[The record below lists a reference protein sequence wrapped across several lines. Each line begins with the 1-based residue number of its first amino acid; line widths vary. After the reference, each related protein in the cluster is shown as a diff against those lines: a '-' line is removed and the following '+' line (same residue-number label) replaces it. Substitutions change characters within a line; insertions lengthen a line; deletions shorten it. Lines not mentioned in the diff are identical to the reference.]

1 MRFYALAG
9 MAVAVL
15 LAVPAN
21 QARADEAAQS
31 AQYAKRLFAAPLAA
45 QGKTYVCFARRYDAA
60 HLAQH
65 KAQKVTQMTL
75 LVGAEM
81 VPEDKALNYSFSV
94 GVDFRNRK
102 GKFVSSGDCGHPVA
116 SEVSADKLQLGC
128 GVDCD
133 GGGLSIEM
141 ANADKSV
148 LVRIDRM
155 SMWDES
161 KPDADERAGFDAG
174 ADDKVFRLD
183 RVDLEQCKPLMPKD
197 DDTAESM

>member
-1 MRFYALAG
+1 MRLFAIAATISVAILAILAG
-9 MAVAVL
+9 
-15 LAVPAN
+15 
-21 QARADEAAQS
+21 QAQADEADQS
-31 AQYAKRLFAAPLAA
+31 APYAKRLFAAEPAV
-45 QGKTYVCFARRYDAA
+45 QGKTFACFARRYDAA

-65 KAQKVTQMTL
+65 KAQKVTNMTL
-75 LVGAEM
+75 LVSAEF
-81 VPEDKALNYSFSV
+81 VPEDKALNYAFSV

-141 ANADKSV
+141 TNADKSV

-161 KPDADERAGFDAG
+161 KADEDQRTGFG
-174 ADDKVFRLD
+174 GGVDDKVFRLD
-183 RVDLEQCKPLMPKD
+183 RVGLEQCQPLMPKD
-197 DDTAESM
+197 DDTAEAM

>member
-21 QARADEAAQS
+21 QARADEAEQS